1 MIRHAGLVALR
12 MDGLW
17 RGALI
22 EGPSGVG
29 KSDLALR
36 CLEAGFRLVADDRT
50 LVWASGGRLYGRAP
64 DVLAGLI
71 EARGQGVLKESPLPL
86 AEIVVAASCLPDPGA
101 IERMPGPEVETLF
114 GATLARISLDPREPS
129 APAKLRRAMQHLGAA
144 PQQAYQ
150 AASRG
155 GGGRAAAGDSR

>member
-1 MIRHAGLVALR
+1 LIRHAGLVALR
-12 MDGLW
+12 LDGLW

-50 LVWASGGRLYGRAP
+50 LVWASGGALYGRAP
-64 DVLAGLI
+64 DALAGLI
-71 EARGQGVLKESPLPL
+71 EARGHGVMAESPLRM
-86 AEIVVAASCLPDPGA
+86 AEVAIAVTCAADPGEIDRMPDPV
-101 IERMPGPEVETLF
+101 IETLL
-114 GATLARISLDPREPS
+114 GATLPRIVLDPREPS

-144 PQQAYQ
+144 SQQAYL

-155 GGGRAAAGDSR
+155 GGGRAAAGDSP